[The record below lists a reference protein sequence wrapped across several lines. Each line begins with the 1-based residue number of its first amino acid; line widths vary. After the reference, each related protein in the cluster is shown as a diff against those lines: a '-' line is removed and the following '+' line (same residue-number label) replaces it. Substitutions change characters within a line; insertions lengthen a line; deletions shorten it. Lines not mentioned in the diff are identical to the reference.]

1 MATSGRFLLRIV
13 ALQLSLGAA
22 VAGTTAWGEQISQ
35 PKSAASSSFEPN
47 VRRLVSLVDYIA
59 GDYPE
64 AVRDGQVVNADE
76 YSEMQDFARGA
87 ATEFGVIKG
96 SLPPDV
102 ADSVQKQFMSLE
114 TLIAAKADVEA
125 IRPVI
130 RGIKSRILARG
141 LLATSPGSLPTLS
154 SAQKLYGEHC
164 AVCHGANGHGD
175 GAGAKGLEPAPRNF
189 HDGAVMD
196 QSSPF
201 KFYNALRLGIAGT
214 SMASFA
220 DRLPDDQ
227 LWSLAFLM
235 SALRHDKNILTSSG
249 PLAAEWQQGLAER
262 LRTSGVS
269 LALLSKS
276 SDEELRLWLTKSVG
290 LGSGEAGPILAT
302 LRSRA
307 TFDGSL
313 PLDAPLPDAKS
324 LAPSDQT
331 ANLVDGGE
339 KPGSSSGPTTGSSNI
354 SPGGSS
360 DQTSNG
366 SEVEASLRRAATL
379 VKEAQQA
386 FTSGD
391 FKKAETTLFDAYLEG
406 FDPAERALAMRDKS
420 LVTRVEQTFIAAREA
435 ARQGDKDKF
444 AQLTQAI
451 DSDLNAGLA
460 LVGQRIGQSQPSVW
474 SGMGDFFASMIIIL
488 REGFEAFLVVAAL
501 LTLVR
506 KTGNTAAKKWVHA
519 GWISAIIAGL
529 ATFALFNWVFS
540 ISGATRETIEA
551 VSTGIAAVGL
561 FYVSFWLLNQAE
573 RSKWDKYIKTS
584 ALSVTGG
591 EGRVAAM
598 FFVAFIAVY
607 REAAETVLF
616 YQALVNGASAPMQI
630 FTGLVVGCLLLL
642 AISGAIVRFGIRLP
656 MRQFFLATST
666 LMIGISV
673 VLAGKTVNEL
683 VNAGYISPTP
693 ITRLPVIDVLG
704 IYPLWESLGL
714 QIIILSLAAFLAY
727 VSAQSGKRT

>member
-1 MATSGRFLLRIV
+1 MATSGRFLLRII
-13 ALQLSLGAA
+13 ALQLSFGAA
-22 VAGTTAWGEQISQ
+22 VASVTARGEQISQ
-35 PKSAASSSFEPN
+35 IKGPETASFEPN

-64 AVRDGQVVNADE
+64 AVRDGQVVNKDE

-96 SLPPDV
+96 SLPADV
-102 ADSVQKQFMSLE
+102 ADSVQKQFTSLE

-141 LLATSPGSLPTLS
+141 LVATSPRSLPTLS
-154 SAQKLYGEHC
+154 SAQKLYGEQC
-164 AVCHGANGHGD
+164 AVCHGTDGHGD
-175 GAGAKGLEPAPRNF
+175 GPGAKGLEPAPRNF
-189 HDGAVMD
+189 HDGAVME

-235 SALRHDKNILTSSG
+235 SALRHDATILKSSNPPG
-249 PLAAEWQQGLAER
+249 AEWPQGLAER
-262 LRTSGVS
+262 LRASGVS

-276 SDEELRLWLTKSVG
+276 SDEELRLWLTKAIG
-290 LGSGEAGPILAT
+290 LKSDEAGAILAT
-302 LRSRA
+302 LRSKA

-313 PLDAPLPDAKS
+313 PLEASVAEARDAAKGEESPESTVGLP
-324 LAPSDQT
+324 
-331 ANLVDGGE
+331 
-339 KPGSSSGPTTGSSNI
+339 PGSSSSS
-354 SPGGSS
+354 SGGAQ
-360 DQTSNG
+360 DQTSSS
-366 SEVEASLRRAATL
+366 SEVETSLHRAATL
-379 VKEAQQA
+379 VKEARQA
-386 FTSGD
+386 FASGD
-391 FKKAETTLFDAYLEG
+391 LKKAETTLFDAYLEG

-435 ARQGDKDKF
+435 ARQGDKAKF
-444 AQLTQAI
+444 EQLTQSI
-451 DSDLNAGLA
+451 DSDLSAGLA
-460 LVGQRIGQSQPSVW
+460 LVGQKIGQSQSSSW

-506 KTGNTAAKKWVHA
+506 KTGNKAAKKWVHA
-519 GWISAIIAGL
+519 GWITAIIAGL

-573 RSKWDKYIKTS
+573 RSKWDKYIKKS
-584 ALSVTGG
+584 ALSVTGE

-666 LMIGISV
+666 LMIVISV

-693 ITRLPVIDVLG
+693 ITRLPVIDALG

-714 QIIILSLAAFLAY
+714 QIIILSLAALLAY

>member
-1 MATSGRFLLRIV
+1 MATSGRFLLRII
-13 ALQLSLGAA
+13 ALQLSFGAG
-22 VAGTTAWGEQISQ
+22 VYSVTARGEQISQ
-35 PKSAASSSFEPN
+35 PKGSESASFEPN

-64 AVRDGQVVNADE
+64 AVRDGQVVNPDE

-96 SLPPDV
+96 SLQPEV
-102 ADSVQKQFMSLE
+102 ADSVQKQFVSLE

-141 LLATSPGSLPTLS
+141 LVATSPRSLPSLS
-154 SAQKLYGEHC
+154 PAQKLYGEHC
-164 AVCHGANGHGD
+164 AVCHGTDGHGD

-189 HDGAVMD
+189 HDGAVME

-235 SALRHDKNILTSSG
+235 SALRHDTSILTSSS
-249 PLAAEWQQGLAER
+249 PLAAEWPQGLAER
-262 LRTSGVS
+262 LRASGVS

-276 SDEELRLWLTKSVG
+276 SDEELRLWLTKSLG
-290 LGSGEAGPILAT
+290 LKSEEAGPLLAT
-302 LRSRA
+302 LRARA

-313 PLDAPLPDAKS
+313 PLDAPLADTRDGA
-324 LAPSDQT
+324 
-331 ANLVDGGE
+331 DGGE
-339 KPGSSSGPTTGSSNI
+339 TLDSAAGPTNGSSSGSS
-354 SPGGSS
+354 GGLQ
-360 DQTSNG
+360 DQPSRG
-366 SEVEASLRRAATL
+366 SEVEASLNRAATL
-379 VKEAQQA
+379 VKEARQA
-386 FTSGD
+386 FASGD
-391 FKKAETTLFDAYLEG
+391 LKKAETTLFDAYLEG

-435 ARQGDKDKF
+435 ARQGDKAKF
-444 AQLTQAI
+444 EQLTQAI
-451 DSDLNAGLA
+451 DSDLSAGLA
-460 LVGQRIGQSQPSVW
+460 LVSQKVGQSQSSGW

-506 KTGNTAAKKWVHA
+506 KTGNKAAKKWVHA
-519 GWISAIIAGL
+519 GWITAIIAGL

-573 RSKWDKYIKTS
+573 RSKWDKYIKKS
-584 ALSVTGG
+584 ALSVTGE

-666 LMIGISV
+666 LMIVISV

-693 ITRLPVIDVLG
+693 ITRLPVIDALG